1 MIKRANSAT
10 ARTMQATV
18 GLVLTVA
25 LSAVA
30 ANATLAQPAD
40 AVIAT
45 KGDLQVYRTEAQS
58 AAYFATPEQIE
69 RLRTDPTQWMPIAE
83 EALTIKE
90 WLRSGVRKA
99 LTAEELAAVEYRSR
113 LADVRAGVDAL
124 AQRDVARLR
133 ADIRALEA
141 RARDLWLVD
150 DGKYF
155 TPTTAKVNLV
165 FIDAHKRGLKDAT
178 VRFQQI
184 VRRVK
189 RGDKFDR
196 VAADLGDI
204 VPGQKALLPVPMSIE
219 LRGIEG
225 AARRAIFRD
234 LKIGQLSSP
243 IPTPEGWVVA
253 QVLDI
258 KKQERRPFDEIKQ
271 TIMEDILLETSATA
285 RMAVMARL
293 GEPAVKYSPSILP
306 DPAKDRDARAA
317 ATAAAQ
323 LAQEMKVRS
332 MTNADAEKR
341 LKELL
346 ELAKRSE
353 AESNST
359 PNNQKTGAP

>member
-1 MIKRANSAT
+1 MGIAENKLLHLTFWAAITATSIVCAQQSAP
-10 ARTMQATV
+10 
-18 GLVLTVA
+18 GNEIL
-25 LSAVA
+25 
-30 ANATLAQPAD
+30 
-40 AVIAT
+40 AT
-45 KGDLQVYRTEAQS
+45 KGDLSTTRREL
-58 AAYFATPEQIE
+58 AAAVYFATPEQHE
-69 RLRTDPTQWMPIAE
+69 RLSKEPNQWMPIAE

-90 WLRSGVRKA
+90 WLRSNVRKA

-113 LADVRAGVDAL
+113 LADVRAGVDAI

-133 ADIRALEA
+133 SNLGELEA
-141 RARDLWLVD
+141 RARDLWLAD

-155 TPTTAKVNLV
+155 TPTTARVNLV

-234 LKIGQLSSP
+234 LKVGQLSSP

-271 TIMEDILLETSATA
+271 TIMEDILLEASATA
-285 RMAVMARL
+285 RMAVMATL
-293 GEPAVKYSPSILP
+293 GEPAVKYSSSILP

>member
-1 MIKRANSAT
+1 MTNRPQGAVARRRHATTQLIAT
-10 ARTMQATV
+10 AILAAISNV
-18 GLVLTVA
+18 
-25 LSAVA
+25 SAFSQTTSA
-30 ANATLAQPAD
+30 PL
-40 AVIAT
+40 AT
-45 KGDLQVYRTEAQS
+45 KGELSVYKAEAES
-58 AAYFATPEQIE
+58 AAFFATPEQRE
-69 RLRTDPTQWMPIAE
+69 RLKADATQWMPIAE

-90 WLRSGVRKA
+90 WLRSDVRKA

-113 LADVRAGVDAL
+113 LADVRAGVDAI

-133 ADIRALEA
+133 SNLGALES
-141 RARDLWLVD
+141 RARDLWLAD

-155 TPTTAKVNLV
+155 TPTTARVNLV
-165 FIDAHKRGLKDAT
+165 FIDAHKRGLKEAIGRYEQIT
-178 VRFQQI
+178 RRF
-184 VRRVK
+184 K
-189 RGDKFDR
+189 KGDKFER
-196 VAADLGDI
+196 IAADLGDI
-204 VPGQKALLPVPMSIE
+204 VPGQKALLPIPMSIE

-234 LKIGQLSSP
+234 LKVGQLSSP